1 MNLSGAKVFFPS
13 REPPVW
19 TESQA
24 PLLEWY
30 SSGLGQSILGVLNT
44 HLDCIMPGIFGYQ
57 GLQIGTLATDF
68 DPLEKAGIHRG
79 TRLDFGRQ
87 NADVDADVLNLPIAS
102 DVMKLVI
109 LPHTLDF
116 CHQPHQALREADR
129 VLTDD
134 GQIVL
139 VGFNPFSLFGV
150 GHATLGWR
158 GHTPWNGQFYSR
170 RRVTEWL
177 SVLDYQIQDSTCLY
191 VRPPL
196 NSMALQNKLARV
208 ENLQPWIGAI
218 GGVYV
223 LHARKQTAPMTLARR
238 QKRRQRAAIG
248 VAGLAANQHA
258 GTRSANNKIIE
269 LPTRPRE

>member
-1 MNLSGAKVFFPS
+1 MKPPGTRAILPT
-13 REPPVW
+13 RIPPVW
-19 TESQA
+19 TQSQA
-24 PLLEWY
+24 PLHEWY

-44 HLDCIMPGIFGYQ
+44 HLDTIMPGIFGYQ
-57 GLQIGTLATDF
+57 GLQIGTLGEDF
-68 DPLEKAGIHRG
+68 DPLHKAGIHRG
-79 TRLDFGRQ
+79 TRIDSGQFD
-87 NADVDADVLNLPIAS
+87 ADVDADVLNLPIAS

-139 VGFNPFSLFGV
+139 IGFNPFSLFGA
-150 GHATLGWR
+150 GHAVLGWR

-177 SVLDYQIQDSTCLY
+177 SVLDYQVLNSTCLY

-196 NSMALQNKLARV
+196 NSIKLQRKLVRI
-208 ENLQPWIGAI
+208 EGLQPWIGAV
-218 GGVYV
+218 GGVYI
-223 LHARKQTAPMTLARR
+223 LHARKQTLPMTLARR
-238 QKRRQRAAIG
+238 QRRRQRAAIG
-248 VAGLAANQHA
+248 VGGLAANQHA
-258 GTRSANNKIIE
+258 GARSATNKIIE
-269 LPTRPRE
+269 LPIRPRE